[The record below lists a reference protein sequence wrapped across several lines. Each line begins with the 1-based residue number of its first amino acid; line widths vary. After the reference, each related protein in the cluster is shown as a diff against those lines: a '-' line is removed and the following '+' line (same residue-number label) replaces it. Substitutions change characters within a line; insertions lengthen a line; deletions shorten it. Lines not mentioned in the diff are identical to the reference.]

1 MNFKFLM
8 ILIVSVSLS
17 LPTFAQNPA
26 GNQSS
31 TQAGPRKQLSTIFLA
46 GMAGAVLGLSTL
58 SFYGRPQDKL
68 GNIAIGFAI
77 GAVVGTVYTTYD
89 TATQPDKYYGD
100 FDSKIL
106 EDKYF
111 AQKEKMQI
119 PLFAYQMDF

>member
-8 ILIVSVSLS
+8 AVIISVSLS
-17 LPTFAQNPA
+17 LPVYAQNSA
-26 GNQSS
+26 NNQNS

-89 TATQPDKYYGD
+89 TATQPDKYYGE

-106 EDKYF
+106 EDRNF
-111 AQKEKMQI
+111 EQKEKLQI
-119 PLFAYQMDF
+119 PLFAYQFDF